1 VATFANEKN
10 QVIGILQEGTS
21 FEGNL
26 SFVGTLKIGGSF
38 KGEIISNDTL
48 IVDETATIEGQ
59 IKVGELIIKGSVE
72 GQVHASKKVT
82 MLAPAKFKGSVSS
95 PNLKIEEGVLFDG
108 ASIPM
113 QTV

>member
-1 VATFANEKN
+1 MATSVSEAN
-10 QVIGILQEGTS
+10 QVIGILQQGTS

-26 SFVGTLKIGGSF
+26 SFVGTLKIGGKF
-38 KGEIISNDTL
+38 KGEIFSEDTL
-48 IVDETATIEGQ
+48 IIDETAHVEGQ
-59 IKVGELIIKGSVE
+59 IKVGEIIIKGFVQ
-72 GQVHASKKVT
+72 GQVNATKKVT

-113 QTV
+113 ASV